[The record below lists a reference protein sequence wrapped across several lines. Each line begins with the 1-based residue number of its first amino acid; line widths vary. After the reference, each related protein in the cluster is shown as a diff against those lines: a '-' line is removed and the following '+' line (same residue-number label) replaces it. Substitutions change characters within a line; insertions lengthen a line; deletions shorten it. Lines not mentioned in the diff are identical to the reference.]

1 MMNKDKLSVT
11 VSVLERKYK
20 LSIESNDEEF
30 LRKAANLID
39 SQAKGYAKV
48 YGHKDNQD
56 LLAMVALSQ
65 ITQYVKLHEDL
76 KYKDNDLIE
85 KISEIDSMLSEELE
99 KTNNQ

>member
-1 MMNKDKLSVT
+1 MNKDKLSVT

-65 ITQYVKLHEDL
+65 YVKLHEDL

>member
-1 MMNKDKLSVT
+1 MNKDKLSVT

-48 YGHKDNQD
+48 YGHKDTKNYLPY
-56 LLAMVALSQ
+56 LLQTNLFAMPH
-65 ITQYVKLHEDL
+65 I
-76 KYKDNDLIE
+76 
-85 KISEIDSMLSEELE
+85 MLFHICLV
-99 KTNNQ
+99 